1 MNHIILND
9 TQKEQIKKQFEKLTG
24 DVELIVFT
32 QENECLL
39 CKDTRELI
47 LDLGTLSPKIKTK
60 VYDFVKNGDEDLK
73 YNIKRIPAIAIIGN
87 KDYGIR
93 YYGMPTGYEFPVIV
107 DDIIDVSRGAT
118 SLPDSVKKRLSEIKK
133 PVHIQIFVSPTCPFC
148 PRAARMAHQLA
159 IESEFIRSDVIEM
172 IEFPYLVQKYNVMSV
187 PHIVINE
194 NTSFVGAQQIEFFI
208 EQINMAL
215 QQSFNPMYS

>member
-1 MNHIILND
+1 MILND
-9 TQKEQIKKQFEKLTG
+9 IQKEQIRKQFEKLTG

-60 VYDFVKNGDEDLK
+60 VYDFVKNGDEDIK
-73 YNIKRIPAIAIIGN
+73 YNIKRIPAIAIVGN

-93 YYGMPTGYEFPVIV
+93 YYGMPAGYEFPVIV

-133 PVHIQIFVSPTCPFC
+133 PVHLQIFVSPTCPFC

-172 IEFPYLVQKYNVMSV
+172 IEFPYLVQKYGVMSV

-194 NTSFVGAQQIEFFI
+194 DTAFVGAQQIEFFI

-215 QQSFNPMYS
+215 RQSFNPMYS

>member
-1 MNHIILND
+1 MILND
-9 TQKEQIKKQFEKLTG
+9 IQKEQIRKQFEKLTG

-93 YYGMPTGYEFPVIV
+93 YYGVPAGYEFPVIV
-107 DDIIDVSRGAT
+107 DDLIDVSRGAT

-133 PVHIQIFVSPTCPFC
+133 PVHLQIFVSPTCPFC

-172 IEFPYLVQKYNVMSV
+172 IEFPYLVQKYSVMSV

-194 NTSFVGAQQIEFFI
+194 DTAFVGAQPIEFFI

-215 QQSFNPMYS
+215 RQSFNPMYS

>member
-1 MNHIILND
+1 M
-9 TQKEQIKKQFEKLTG
+9 
-24 DVELIVFT
+24 IV
-32 QENECLL
+32 
-39 CKDTRELI
+39 
-47 LDLGTLSPKIKTK
+47 
-60 VYDFVKNGDEDLK
+60 
-73 YNIKRIPAIAIIGN
+73 GN

-93 YYGMPTGYEFPVIV
+93 YYGMPAGYEFPVIV

-133 PVHIQIFVSPTCPFC
+133 PVHLQIFVSPTCPFC

-172 IEFPYLVQKYNVMSV
+172 IEFPYLVQKYSVMSV

-194 NTSFVGAQQIEFFI
+194 NTSFVGAQPIEFFI
-208 EQINMAL
+208 EQITCL
-215 QQSFNPMYS
+215 GLVGCTST

>member
-1 MNHIILND
+1 MILND
-9 TQKEQIKKQFEKLTG
+9 IQKEQIKKQFEKLTG

-60 VYDFVKNGDEDLK
+60 VYDFVKNGDEDIK
-73 YNIKRIPAIAIIGN
+73 YNIKRIPAIAIVGN

-93 YYGMPTGYEFPVIV
+93 YYGIPAGCQFPVIV

-133 PVHIQIFVSPTCPFC
+133 PVHLQIFVSPTCPFC

-172 IEFPYLVQKYNVMSV
+172 IEFPYLVQKYGVMSV

-194 NTSFVGAQQIEFFI
+194 DTAFVGAQQIEFFI

-215 QQSFNPMYS
+215 RQSFNPMYS

>member
-1 MNHIILND
+1 MILND
-9 TQKEQIKKQFEKLTG
+9 IQKEQIRKQFEKLTG

-32 QENECLL
+32 QENECLF

-73 YNIKRIPAIAIIGN
+73 YNIKRIPALAIIGN

-133 PVHIQIFVSPTCPFC
+133 PVHLQIFVSPTCPFC

-172 IEFPYLVQKYNVMSV
+172 IEFPYLVQKYSVMSV

-194 NTSFVGAQQIEFFI
+194 DTAFVGAQPIEFFI

-215 QQSFNPMYS
+215 RQSFNPMYS

>member
-1 MNHIILND
+1 MILND
-9 TQKEQIKKQFEKLTG
+9 IQKEQIKKQFEKLTG

-32 QENECLL
+32 QENECLF

-47 LDLGTLSPKIKTK
+47 LDLGTLSSKIKTK

-73 YNIKRIPAIAIIGN
+73 YNIKRIPAIVIVGN

-93 YYGMPTGYEFPVIV
+93 YYGMPAGYEFPVIV

-118 SLPDSVKKRLSEIKK
+118 SLPDNVKKRLSEIKK
-133 PVHIQIFVSPTCPFC
+133 PVHLQIFVSPTCPFC

-194 NTSFVGAQQIEFFI
+194 DTAFVGAQPIEVFI

>member
-1 MNHIILND
+1 MILND
-9 TQKEQIKKQFEKLTG
+9 IQKEQIKKQFEKLTG

-32 QENECLL
+32 QENECLF

-93 YYGMPTGYEFPVIV
+93 YYGMPAGYEFPVIV

-133 PVHIQIFVSPTCPFC
+133 PVHLQIFVSPTCPFC

-194 NTSFVGAQQIEFFI
+194 DTAFVGAQQIEFFI

>member
-1 MNHIILND
+1 MNSCLCV
-9 TQKEQIKKQFEKLTG
+9 K
-24 DVELIVFT
+24 DV
-32 QENECLL
+32 
-39 CKDTRELI
+39 K
-47 LDLGTLSPKIKTK
+47 
-60 VYDFVKNGDEDLK
+60 
-73 YNIKRIPAIAIIGN
+73 NIKRIPAIVIVGN

-93 YYGMPTGYEFPVIV
+93 YYGMPAGYEFPVIV

-133 PVHIQIFVSPTCPFC
+133 PVHLQIFVSPTCPFC

-172 IEFPYLVQKYNVMSV
+172 IEFPYLVQKYSVMSV

-194 NTSFVGAQQIEFFI
+194 DTAFVGAQQIEFFI

-215 QQSFNPMYS
+215 RQSLNPMYS

>member
-1 MNHIILND
+1 MILND
-9 TQKEQIKKQFEKLTG
+9 IQKEQIKKQFEKLTG

-32 QENECLL
+32 QENECLF

-47 LDLGTLSPKIKTK
+47 LDLGTLSSKIKTK

-73 YNIKRIPAIAIIGN
+73 YNIKRIPAIVIVGN

-93 YYGMPTGYEFPVIV
+93 YYGMPAGYEFPVIV

-118 SLPDSVKKRLSEIKK
+118 SLPDNVKKRLSEIKK
-133 PVHIQIFVSPTCPFC
+133 PVHLQVFVSPTCPFC

-194 NTSFVGAQQIEFFI
+194 DTAFVGAQPIEVFI

>member
-1 MNHIILND
+1 MILND
-9 TQKEQIKKQFEKLTG
+9 IQKEQIKKQFEKLTG

-32 QENECLL
+32 QENECLF

-47 LDLGTLSPKIKTK
+47 LDLGTLSSKIKTK

-73 YNIKRIPAIAIIGN
+73 YNIKRIPAIVIVGN

-93 YYGMPTGYEFPVIV
+93 YYGMPAGYEFPVIV

-118 SLPDSVKKRLSEIKK
+118 SLPDNVKKRLSEIKK
-133 PVHIQIFVSPTCPFC
+133 PVHLQIFVSPTCPFC

-194 NTSFVGAQQIEFFI
+194 DTAFVGAQQIEVFI

>member
-1 MNHIILND
+1 MILND
-9 TQKEQIKKQFEKLTG
+9 IQKEQIKKQFEKLTG

-32 QENECLL
+32 QENECLF

-47 LDLGTLSPKIKTK
+47 LDLGTLSQKIKTK

-93 YYGMPTGYEFPVIV
+93 YYGMPAGYEFPVIV

-133 PVHIQIFVSPTCPFC
+133 PVHLQIFVSPTCPFC

-172 IEFPYLVQKYNVMSV
+172 IEFPYLVQKYSVMSV

>member
-1 MNHIILND
+1 MILND
-9 TQKEQIKKQFEKLTG
+9 IQKEQIRKQFEKLTG

-32 QENECLL
+32 QENECLF

-47 LDLGTLSPKIKTK
+47 LDLGTLSSKIKTK
-60 VYDFVKNGDEDLK
+60 VYDFVKNGDEYLK
-73 YNIKRIPAIAIIGN
+73 YNIKRIPALAIIGN

-107 DDIIDVSRGAT
+107 DDIIDVSKGTT
-118 SLPDSVKKRLSEIKK
+118 SLPDSVKKRLPEIKK
-133 PVHIQIFVSPTCPFC
+133 PVHLQIFVSPTCPFC

-172 IEFPYLVQKYNVMSV
+172 IEFPYLVQKYSVMSV

-194 NTSFVGAQQIEFFI
+194 DTAFVGAQQIEFFI

-215 QQSFNPMYS
+215 RQSFNPMYS

>member
-1 MNHIILND
+1 MILND
-9 TQKEQIKKQFEKLTG
+9 IQKEQIKKQIEKLTG

-32 QENECLL
+32 QENECLF

-93 YYGMPTGYEFPVIV
+93 YYGMPAGYEFPVIV

-133 PVHIQIFVSPTCPFC
+133 PVHLQIFVSPTCPFC

-194 NTSFVGAQQIEFFI
+194 DTAFVGAQQIEFFI

>member
-1 MNHIILND
+1 MILND
-9 TQKEQIKKQFEKLTG
+9 IQKEQIKKQFEKLTG

-32 QENECLL
+32 QENECLF

-60 VYDFVKNGDEDLK
+60 VYDFVKNGDEDMK
-73 YNIKRIPAIAIIGN
+73 YNIKRIPAIVIVGN

-93 YYGMPTGYEFPVIV
+93 YYGMPAGYEFPVIV

-133 PVHIQIFVSPTCPFC
+133 PVHLQIFVSPTCPFC

-194 NTSFVGAQQIEFFI
+194 DTAFVGAQQIEFFI

>member
-1 MNHIILND
+1 MILND
-9 TQKEQIKKQFEKLTG
+9 IQKEQIRKQFEKLTG

-32 QENECLL
+32 QENECLF

-133 PVHIQIFVSPTCPFC
+133 PVHLQIFVSPTCPFC

-172 IEFPYLVQKYNVMSV
+172 IEFPYLVLKYSVMSV

-194 NTSFVGAQQIEFFI
+194 DTAFVGAQPIEFFI

-215 QQSFNPMYS
+215 RQSFNPMYS

>member
-1 MNHIILND
+1 MILND
-9 TQKEQIKKQFEKLTG
+9 IQKEQIRKQFEKLTG

-60 VYDFVKNGDEDLK
+60 VYDFVKNGDEDMK

-133 PVHIQIFVSPTCPFC
+133 PVHLQIFVSPTCPFC

-172 IEFPYLVQKYNVMSV
+172 IEFPYLVQKYSVMSV

-194 NTSFVGAQQIEFFI
+194 DTAFVGAQPIEFFI

-215 QQSFNPMYS
+215 RQSFNPMYS